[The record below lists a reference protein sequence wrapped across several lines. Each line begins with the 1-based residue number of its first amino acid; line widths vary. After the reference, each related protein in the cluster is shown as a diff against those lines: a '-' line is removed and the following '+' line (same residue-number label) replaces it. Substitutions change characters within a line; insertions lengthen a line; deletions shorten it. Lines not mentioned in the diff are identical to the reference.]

1 MVIAFSI
8 VILTGLLSLF
18 VLMSLNDTSFSIQ
31 GSFSLLQS
39 GYGQE
44 EDEEETDESEDED
57 DGNEEDNNNGLD
69 EDENNRQTNSIGIC
83 CSWDEKLADGKLTFK
98 IIGGSAEDEDED
110 DEDEDREEG
119 NGNTNDANATVD
131 LEKAVR
137 DAVQEWN
144 TKFLNLKL
152 VEITSSPEN
161 DDADIEVQFVEGFA
175 GMVAGATMIR
185 YDDNSFIN
193 RVTIILP
200 KAAFYVEYD
209 SEVFGVQYSSQ
220 KLKEIAVHEMGHALG
235 LGHANFDG
243 DIMSHRLSSEKTLN
257 IFQCDINGILQA
269 NHWKLVNNENTPDSP
284 NESSVN
290 C

>member
-8 VILTGLLSLF
+8 VIVIGLSSLF
-18 VLMSLNDTSFSIQ
+18 VLMSLHNTLFSIQ

-44 EDEEETDESEDED
+44 KDVEETDESEDED
-57 DGNEEDNNNGLD
+57 EDDENEEANNNGQD
-69 EDENNRQTNSIGIC
+69 EDENNKQTNSIDIC
-83 CSWDEKLADGKLTFK
+83 CSWDEKLADGELTFK
-98 IIGGSAEDEDED
+98 IIAGGESDEDE
-110 DEDEDREEG
+110 EDEDREKG
-119 NGNTNDANATVD
+119 NDNTNDATLE

-137 DAVQEWN
+137 DAMQEWN

-152 VEITSSPEN
+152 VEISSSSEN

-175 GMVAGATMIR
+175 GMVVGATMIR
-185 YDDNSFIN
+185 YDDDSFIN
-193 RVTIILP
+193 RATIILP
-200 KAAFYVEYD
+200 KAAFHVEYD
-209 SEVFGVQYSSQ
+209 SEVFGVQYSTQ
-220 KLKEIAVHEMGHALG
+220 KLKEIAVHEMSHALG

-243 DIMSHRLSSEKTLN
+243 DLMSQRLSSEGTVS
-257 IFQCDINGILQA
+257 ISECDINGILKA